1 MLTKNALGE
10 HFRLQHRISER
21 YTPLAMAAAQ
31 KTSAIAENGARSA
44 ASTAFTTKA
53 VPKLAVEA
61 EELLPLTAQPQSAAM
76 QAKAEAA
83 AKLKAPE
90 GRESAIV
97 ELLCSGHYWNGGAHT
112 PLKSAAEREDE
123 RSQDGIRRGDP
134 RRDDKQ

>member
-44 ASTAFTTKA
+44 ASTAFTKA

-134 RRDDKQ
+134 RRDHKQ